1 MPPSASGE
9 LQVFICYRRA
19 DTSGEAVALSDKL
32 NRRRGLEVFKDVDN
46 IRPGQDWL
54 ETVEE
59 SIEHCDVLLVLI
71 GTDWIGRAGEEG
83 HSLDENDH
91 VRREIEAAL
100 TRKKAVIP
108 ILFESANLPHSEELP
123 ESMRPLLRRQSLR
136 IRNSTFNRDLEVLVS
151 QLRVIARQLAP
162 APSAAS
168 SAAGAGSSSAAEP
181 AAAKRAAGAPARAKP
196 LPPPPPP
203 AARPKPEAET
213 QPVTR
218 AQPEAQPQAAAY
230 VQPASYPQPAAFTQ
244 ANPTYAPTQPPGQY
258 QQSWPG
264 PASWSAGWSEQGR
277 PSQSAT
283 RLAQASAI
291 GLFISGGF
299 MAFVALI
306 AMFDPSTLTG
316 DGMDPDLVT
325 AIGLL
330 FGITA
335 ALQLF
340 AGFGVWRR
348 ARWAG
353 WAGGLTT
360 GIAAGV
366 FLITMTVVGFVLAVG
381 EALIVAGLVMAAG
394 AHWFR

>member
-9 LQVFICYRRA
+9 LQIFICYRRA
-19 DTSGEAVALSDKL
+19 DTSGEAVALTDKL
-32 NRRRGLEVFKDVDN
+32 NRRRGFEVFKDVDN

-59 SIEHCDVLLVLI
+59 SIDQCHVLLVLI
-71 GTDWIGRAGEEG
+71 GTDWIGAPGEEG

-108 ILFESANLPHSEELP
+108 ILFESANLPHSEQLP

-136 IRNSTFNRDLEVLVS
+136 IRNSTFNRDLEVLVN
-151 QLRVIARQLAP
+151 QLRVIARQAAP
-162 APSAAS
+162 AASVDSNRAAPAAPKPAAS
-168 SAAGAGSSSAAEP
+168 QP
-181 AAAKRAAGAPARAKP
+181 AKAKP

-203 AARPKPEAET
+203 STKRTPDPAP
-213 QPVTR
+213 QPV
-218 AQPEAQPQAAAY
+218 ANVE
-230 VQPASYPQPAAFTQ
+230 PAPYPQPAAFTQ
-244 ANPTYAPTQPPGQY
+244 ANPTYAPAQPPGQY

-264 PASWSAGWSEQGR
+264 PGGWTAGWSDQGR
-277 PSQSAT
+277 PSQTAT

-299 MAFVALI
+299 LAFVALI
-306 AMFDPSTLTG
+306 AMFDPTSLGGGETL
-316 DGMDPDLVT
+316 DYDLVT
-325 AIGLL
+325 TIGFLFAIG
-330 FGITA
+330 G

-340 AGFGVWRR
+340 AGFGVLRR

-360 GIAAGV
+360 GTTAAVFALSLATIA
-366 FLITMTVVGFVLAVG
+366 IVLAAG
-381 EALIVAGLVMAAG
+381 EALVLAGLIMAAR
-394 AHWFR
+394 ARWFR